1 MGRGQ
6 ANIQILSSSDFVY
19 MVLHLSFHGFF
30 ASWLL
35 KTFTRLPGEIDT
47 LVSFLYRQ
55 STLDLC

>member
-6 ANIQILSSSDFVY
+6 ANIQILSSSDFSY
-19 MVLHLSFHGFF
+19 MVLHLTLMDSLHLGYLGH
-30 ASWLL
+30 SLE
-35 KTFTRLPGEIDT
+35 LPGEIDT